1 MPAGDGSS
9 IWLNA
14 QSLPRH
20 LFGRQMSSCDVVD
33 EWLNS
38 GWPLSCRHQDRCGWA
53 KEVQSI
59 NRDLTIG
66 FQKTR
71 PSRPPPSLCLL
82 QNLQCP
88 VTNKNLVSHRGLTC
102 CEVRNNIKLADQTR
116 FTDTIGQPQSDHGGG
131 CYWQRRICRH
141 VMLLHLGQQCLEN
154 IYSFLYIVNFAS

>member
-1 MPAGDGSS
+1 MHNHSPVICSV
-9 IWLNA
+9 
-14 QSLPRH
+14 
-20 LFGRQMSSCDVVD
+20 GRWVAVVD
-33 EWLNS
+33 EWLN
-38 GWPLSCRHQDRCGWA
+38 GRWPLSCSRQDRCGWA

-59 NRDLTIG
+59 NRDITIG

-102 CEVRNNIKLADQTR
+102 WKVHNNMKLAIRLGLQVQLGNLSQIMVVAA
-116 FTDTIGQPQSDHGGG
+116 TDSAGF
-131 CYWQRRICRH
+131 CRH
-141 VMLLHLGQQCLEN
+141 VTLLHLGQQCLEN